1 MQFISAFGFLL
12 VALVPVVSRKVQFN
26 KDLRA
31 NGCALIS
38 GVLLGLGGIALFG
51 AYRYGENASVVTA
64 ATSLYPFVTVI
75 FAVTFLREK
84 PNKFQLIGLFFAA
97 TAILLLSL

>member
-1 MQFISAFGFLL
+1 MSSFAGLLFLL
-12 VALVPVVSRKVQFN
+12 A
-26 KDLRA
+26 
-31 NGCALIS
+31 
-38 GVLLGLGGIALFG
+38 GIALFG